1 MSVRM
6 EQETLSGTCGV
17 RLFYSFDRPYTS
29 SDTSHAH
36 LGGAELGCAG
46 FVDSP
51 ACHRAYKELKAQFN
65 IVYQSTPRY
74 NRGSGN
80 QFFFVVYDG
89 KKEK

>member
-1 MSVRM
+1 MSVTM
-6 EQETLSGTCGV
+6 EQDMLSETCGV
-17 RLFYSFDRPYTS
+17 HLFYAFDRHYTS
-29 SDTSHAH
+29 SDTSHAN

-51 ACHRAYKELKAQFN
+51 ACHRAYKELKAKFN
-65 IVYQSTPRY
+65 IVYQSTPRR